1 MITADELRVFLHDS
15 GLDADI
21 FNQAFANLD
30 QGAAEVEAQLLLLE
44 FIRIVNTNHQKHHTA
59 KAVKPTEL
67 TTFNANPVAVTTKKL
82 KSSPVLNSKQDLS
95 QPVDGQMPRD
105 QSIISIGE
113 DQMKSATRE
122 MKGSRHRHAH
132 DEPAPDAAVVL

>member
-67 TTFNANPVAVTTKKL
+67 RGTSFIKR
-82 KSSPVLNSKQDLS
+82 
-95 QPVDGQMPRD
+95 RD
-105 QSIISIGE
+105 SHLYT
-113 DQMKSATRE
+113 AT
-122 MKGSRHRHAH
+122 
-132 DEPAPDAAVVL
+132 